1 MLRKLQQLI
10 ATKLNHSETIK
21 MSLNSS
27 PTGQHQQQQGIQQKD
42 GGPIFVMQ
50 SMSSGG
56 SQPTNY
62 LHERYMSNESLENDR
77 NSTTSSTESPNS
89 SGIQHRKV
97 TYN

>member
-1 MLRKLQQLI
+1 
-10 ATKLNHSETIK
+10 
-21 MSLNSS
+21 MSDNNS
-27 PTGQHQQQQGIQQKD
+27 PTEQQQPVPQTD

-50 SMSSGG
+50 NMSAGTHPHG
-56 SQPTNY
+56 ANY

-97 TYN
+97 RKRCL